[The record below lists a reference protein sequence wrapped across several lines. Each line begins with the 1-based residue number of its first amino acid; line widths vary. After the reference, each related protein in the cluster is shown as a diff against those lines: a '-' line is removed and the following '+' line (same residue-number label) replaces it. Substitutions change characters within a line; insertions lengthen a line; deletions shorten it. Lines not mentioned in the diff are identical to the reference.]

1 MPARAMALR
10 SITTALHCTSLHC
23 VRSFVRSGVAC
34 HARLHTAQAA
44 WSKEQRRIKPPKS
57 KGEQQQQRTA
67 LAECAMVGAIEK
79 LQKALEKI
87 DKKGKKAEK
96 ELGAIDAADARSYTA
111 YHHACGKL
119 SLCSH
124 LIISVAQCSTAVRR
138 AAQHSTA
145 QHSTAQHNAWH
156 V

>member
-1 MPARAMALR
+1 
-10 SITTALHCTSLHC
+10 
-23 VRSFVRSGVAC
+23 
-34 HARLHTAQAA
+34 
-44 WSKEQRRIKPPKS
+44 
-57 KGEQQQQRTA
+57 
-67 LAECAMVGAIEK
+67 MVGATEK

-124 LIISVAQCSTAVRR
+124 LIISVAQCSTALRR
-138 AAQHSTA
+138 AAQLCIA
-145 QHSTAQHNAWH
+145 HSTAQHNAWH